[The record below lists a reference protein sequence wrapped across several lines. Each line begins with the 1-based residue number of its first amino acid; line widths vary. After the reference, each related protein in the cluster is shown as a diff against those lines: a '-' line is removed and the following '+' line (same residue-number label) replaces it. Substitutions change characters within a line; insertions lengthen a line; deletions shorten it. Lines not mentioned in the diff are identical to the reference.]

1 MFTFLR
7 RLWPLLLLLCSSI
20 VPAQPILLD
29 QERIDISSRVE
40 SLIDPGGKLT
50 LTDVTQAEFAA
61 RFEQRSE
68 VLQKIGRNSTVWLK
82 ATLQPE
88 SSQPQEWWLEL
99 QMPAATEQMA
109 YYHPKDVEFYTDG
122 ERFVPLR
129 ATDYR
134 NPLYK
139 ITINDGQPRTFYMK
153 VHTGQI
159 MAKDLLLWEPSAF
172 ARATAREEFIWGI
185 RTGICILLILTALW
199 FERAI
204 RDGVYLF
211 FALYVICVIVMNLP
225 ATSSVRA
232 AFGADYMQELNYIR
246 FFGLVAGMVTS
257 VEFLFRFVG
266 MRELRPRL
274 TKIYLWTLRSYA
286 LLIVAVALTSRF
298 ETAINLLSFA
308 ITFLTGPLA
317 LLILVKHVLRSNI
330 EVRLPFFIAC
340 STFVLAIMLQF
351 FAIRGY
357 IRNDFLNYS
366 TATFSVLV
374 FLTVFYAITK
384 RYQRMREANENAQS
398 RIIEMV
404 RSSERELE
412 KQVAERT
419 QALLVAMEDV
429 EKALAQERA
438 AHEEQQQFIAMVSHE
453 LRTPLAVIDAAA
465 QNMTREGEQGSAKAP
480 LRLEKIHRA
489 TERLS
494 SLFTHYLSSERLK
507 MFAHGIQPGNTT
519 LHLLL
524 EDAVNM
530 AKPLADNH
538 QFLIASE
545 AVKTP
550 IRADADI
557 LRLVISTLLNNAVK
571 YTPAGS
577 AIVLRAEPVNNGWH
591 IDVADNGPGIA
602 ADEREKIFSRY
613 YRGRISGSQAG
624 TGLGLT
630 LARHLIERHGGTL
643 ELLDNPQGGST
654 FRIFLPSAG
663 NAAPTYENTLTA
675 ATQAR

>member
-1 MFTFLR
+1 MSSSLC
-7 RLWPLLLLLCSSI
+7 RLWLLLLLLCSSY
-20 VPAQPILLD
+20 VLAEPIALD
-29 QERIDISSRVE
+29 QERIDISSRIE
-40 SLIDPGGKLT
+40 SLIDPDGKLT
-50 LTDVTQAEFAA
+50 LTDVMQPDMAQK
-61 RFEQRSE
+61 FETRPE
-68 VLQKIGRNSTVWLK
+68 VLQKIGRNNTAWLK
-82 ATLQPE
+82 ATLQPD
-88 SSQPQEWWLEL
+88 SAQPQEWWLEL

-109 YYHPKDVEFYTDG
+109 YYYPKDVEFYTDG
-122 ERFVPLR
+122 ERVVPLR

-139 ITINDGQPRTFYMK
+139 IVINDGQPRTFYMK

-159 MAKDLLLWEPSAF
+159 MAKDLVLWEPSAY
-172 ARATAREEFIWGI
+172 ARATAKEEFIWGI

-204 RDGVYLF
+204 RDGVYLY
-211 FALYVICVIVMNLP
+211 FALYVICVVIMNLP

-232 AFGADYMQELNYIR
+232 AFGADYMRELNYMR

-274 TKIYLWTLRSYA
+274 SMIYLWTLRGYA
-286 LLIVAVALTSRF
+286 LLIVGIAVTSRF

-340 STFVLAIMLQF
+340 STFVVAIMLQF
-351 FAIRGY
+351 LAIRGY
-357 IRNDFLNYS
+357 VRNDFLNYS
-366 TATFSVLV
+366 TATSSVLV

-419 QALLVAMEDV
+419 QALLVAMEEV

-507 MFAHGIQPGNTT
+507 MFGQGVQATDTT

-530 AKPLADNH
+530 AKPFTDNH
-538 QFLIASE
+538 KLLIDSE
-545 AVKTP
+545 RVKKP
-550 IRADADI
+550 VRADADI

-571 YTPAGS
+571 YTPSGS
-577 AIVLRAEPVNNGWH
+577 TVVLRAEPVASGWH
-591 IDVADNGPGIA
+591 IDVTDNGPGIA
-602 ADEREKIFSRY
+602 ADEREKIFNRY
-613 YRGRISGSQAG
+613 YRGRVTGSKTG

-643 ELLDNPQGGST
+643 ELLDSANGGST
-654 FRIFLPSAG
+654 FRIFLPADDKSG
-663 NAAPTYENTLTA
+663 GTYKNAATA
-675 ATQAR
+675 PA